1 MFFRFWCHNLLGY
14 FSFYVSLPKESL
26 FEFLMCLEKN
36 GAFSERLW
44 FIMLSSNIIYT
55 YPSFLSTFNTIF
67 RKLTT
72 EITRHKYLTFLGTK
86 CLIKIM
92 TKYLFYFWKIRGNNQ
107 VIHYIHHILSSL
119 FDYFLASP
127 IFSCQSFLC
136 TFCVEWNV
144 AFKII
149 SFSSTFSFQ
158 LV

>member
-92 TKYLFYFWKIRGNNQ
+92 TKYLFYFLKDSWKQPG
-107 VIHYIHHILSSL
+107 HSLYSSYFEFTFWL
-119 FDYFLASP
+119 FFSFSHFFMSKISAYFL
-127 IFSCQSFLC
+127 CRMKCSF
-136 TFCVEWNV
+136 
-144 AFKII
+144 
-149 SFSSTFSFQ
+149 
-158 LV
+158 